1 MNASMNTLTFFVQGL
16 PKAQPR
22 VKFASRGKFGKA
34 YTPDSAN
41 DWKACLMIAAKPH
54 FREPLAGAISASV
67 CFYFPRPKS
76 HFNSKGELKP
86 TAPVFHT
93 SKPDRDNL
101 DKCVLDA
108 LTQIGAW
115 NDDAQ
120 VCSGGIDKRFVATGE
135 SPGARITI
143 TRLTY

>member
-1 MNASMNTLTFFVQGL
+1 MNTITFFVTGL

-22 VKFASRGKFGKA
+22 VKFASRGKFGRA
-34 YTPDSAN
+34 YTPDTAN
-41 DWKACLMIAAKPH
+41 DWKAMVMLEAKRHCTEKITGP
-54 FREPLAGAISASV
+54 IVVSI

-76 HFNSKGELKP
+76 HFNSKGEIKP
-86 TAPVFHT
+86 NTPIYHT

-115 NDDAQ
+115 EDDAQ
-120 VCSGGIDKRFVATGE
+120 VCGGAIDKRFAAPGE
-135 SPGARITI
+135 SAGARITI
-143 TRLTY
+143 TRLDT